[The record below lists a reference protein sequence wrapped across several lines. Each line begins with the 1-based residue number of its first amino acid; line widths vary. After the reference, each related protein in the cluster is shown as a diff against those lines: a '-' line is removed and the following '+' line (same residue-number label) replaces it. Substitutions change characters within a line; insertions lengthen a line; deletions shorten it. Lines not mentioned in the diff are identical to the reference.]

1 MLNIGRADKVES
13 HLRSI
18 AKAITWRTGGTFVT
32 FAVAWVL
39 TGKIEL
45 AAQIG
50 LVDTLVKIGA
60 FYGHE
65 RIWNRLQF
73 GKPKP
78 PEYQI

>member
-1 MLNIGRADKVES
+1 VES

-18 AKAITWRTGGTFVT
+18 VKAITWRTGGTIVT

-39 TGKIEL
+39 TKRIEL

-65 RIWNRLQF
+65 RIWNRLKF
-73 GKPKP
+73 GREKP